1 MTIRTKLTLNVII
14 VILIVGAVSA
24 TSFVGMSFVKQ
35 KLSYLTERSTPF
47 QMRTVEFQRAVQ
59 GVTTDLVKVAAVR
72 NDSDFASTW
81 AEAEK
86 SLEEVKKSQEILE
99 SMTGGEKMSAYSE
112 LQGVANELYSIIDG
126 HLKAEKNAAAA
137 SKTISGRLKDVTSR
151 LKDLDG
157 KIKSFQLTRSAAY
170 STANEDAQSTSAKL
184 RDIEALRLTIKDLQ
198 LAVFQIERAA
208 SKKGV
213 LIAQG
218 KVNSSLSKAQQ
229 NPFILENK
237 DMKGSLT
244 SLSEKSS
251 ELIKAQSAYLAD
263 PANAELKS
271 KAEGVGAD
279 VSEKINA
286 YQLNIEQ
293 EVALAGNRYG
303 DQTGKQGTLLTQSNI
318 ATSIL
323 AGNSEMVSLGI
334 TIEGLVNRIF
344 LASGTADIAVV
355 DAEIRKAYQRI
366 ATVED
371 SLAKSLKKVKAEREL
386 KILNGVISALNN
398 VKGALYAEDGIFAAA
413 RKNLEMEEQTRKSQ
427 EKLRDI
433 VMKQAEKGKQTVTVA
448 QGEQEKAVATVN
460 KMVRFSTS
468 LIAAIGIGAIVFGI
482 LFGAWIYRS
491 ISRPLGQLIG
501 AAEEVAQGHLS
512 LKLDTGSKDEIGKV
526 QASMGTMVGNLR
538 DIVGKI
544 KDATQSLA
552 GSSEELSATAN
563 TLEKGSEDQSSR
575 VEQSAAAMTEMAQ
588 TTTDVARNAT
598 DTSTAADQMKK
609 IADQG
614 KAAMYI
620 TVQELEKF
628 AVTVKE
634 SATKVESL
642 GVQSEEIS
650 NVVTLIKDIADQT
663 NLLALNAAI
672 EAARAGE
679 QGRGFAVVADE
690 VRALAEKTTGATD
703 DIARTV
709 RQMQTSVT
717 ESVTHMKDERDSVGA
732 VLEHVNNTL
741 KSIDD
746 IVNYVGQV
754 TDMVQRIAVAA
765 EEQSSTSEDISRN
778 MEDVAVITRE
788 LKSAFLDIKK
798 SAVDL
803 SQLAVDLNGMVGWFK
818 V

>member
-1 MTIRTKLTLNVII
+1 MTIRTKLTLNVVI
-14 VILIVGAVSA
+14 VILIIGAVSA
-24 TSFVGMSFVKQ
+24 TSFVGMGFVKK

-47 QMRTVEFQRAVQ
+47 QMRTVEFQRAIQ
-59 GVTTDLVKVAAVR
+59 GVSADLLKVASAR
-72 NDSDFASTW
+72 TDSEFASTRT
-81 AEAEK
+81 ESDR
-86 SLEEVKKSQEILE
+86 SLAEVKKTQDILE
-99 SMTGGEKMSAYSE
+99 TINGGEKIATHDE
-112 LQGVANELYSIIDG
+112 LQSVASEIYTIIDAR
-126 HLKAEKNAAAA
+126 LKAEKNSAAA
-137 SKTISGRLKDVTSR
+137 SRAISGKLKEVTTR

-157 KIKSFQLTRSAAY
+157 KIRNFQTTRSAAY
-170 STANEDAQSTSAKL
+170 AMANEEAQSTNSRL
-184 RDIEALRLTIKDLQ
+184 RNIEGLRLSLKDLQ
-198 LAVFQIERAA
+198 LAVFQAQRA
-208 SKKGV
+208 STKKAV

-218 KVNSSLSKAQQ
+218 KINAAIARCQQ
-229 NPFILENK
+229 NPYLQDNKEIKSSISTLAEKIAENLK
-237 DMKGSLT
+237 TQSASLSDPSNSDLKTKNDSVAGEVTEKLNALSLT
-244 SLSEKSS
+244 
-251 ELIKAQSAYLAD
+251 
-263 PANAELKS
+263 
-271 KAEGVGAD
+271 
-279 VSEKINA
+279 
-286 YQLNIEQ
+286 IEQ
-293 EVALAGNRYG
+293 EIALASNRYG
-303 DQTGKQGTLLTQSNI
+303 DETSKQGTLYKQSNI
-318 ATSIL
+318 ATAIL
-323 AGNSEMVSLGI
+323 AGNSELVSLGI

-344 LASGTADIAVV
+344 LASSEAEVSAV
-355 DAEIRKAYQRI
+355 DGEIRKAYQRI
-366 ATVED
+366 ASVDT
-371 SLAKSLKKVKAEREL
+371 SLAKALKGVKADREL
-386 KILNGVISALNN
+386 KILAGVNSALDN
-398 VKGALYAEDGIFAAA
+398 VKGDLYAEVGIFATA
-413 RKNLEMEEQTRKSQ
+413 RKKLEMLEKSVKLQ

-433 VMKQAEKGKQTVTVA
+433 VLKQAEKSKQTVTVA

-460 KMVRFSTS
+460 RMVRFSTS
-468 LIAAIGIGAIVFGI
+468 LIAAIGLGAIAFGI

-512 LKLDTGSKDEIGKV
+512 LRLDTGSGDEIGKV
-526 QASMGTMVGNLR
+526 QASMGAMVGNLR
-538 DIVGKI
+538 EIVGKI

-552 GSSEELSATAN
+552 SSSEELSATAN
-563 TLEKGSEDQSSR
+563 TLERGSEDQSSR
-575 VEQSAAAMTEMAQ
+575 VEQSAAAITEMAQ

-614 KAAMYI
+614 KDAMHI
-620 TVQELEKF
+620 TVKELEKF

-634 SATKVESL
+634 SATKVELL
-642 GVQSEEIS
+642 GAQSEEIS

-690 VRALAEKTTGATD
+690 VRALAEKTTSATD
-703 DIARTV
+703 DIAKTV
-709 RQMQTSVT
+709 RQMQASVA
-717 ESVTHMKDERDSVGA
+717 ESVTHMKDERDSVGS

-741 KSIDD
+741 RSIDD

-788 LKSAFLDIKK
+788 LKSAFLDIQR
-798 SAVDL
+798 SAGDL